1 LPRCSLRIGF
11 IYSAPNQIGRH
22 KGVEKQVFMRAQD
35 KSKTGTKVEKVR
47 KSGSAKAAKDTTGRA
62 KSTPAKTVRAAKAAA
77 ETAVKAESVN
87 GVSQVKPRRSSRT
100 RLPKGYRPRDDEKFM
115 SVQQREYFRRK
126 LESWRAELLA
136 ETRGTILHLQ
146 ENSAQESDIA
156 DRASVET
163 DRLLELRTRDRERK
177 LLSKINAALG
187 RIEDGSYGYC
197 IETGDPISLKRLEA
211 RPIATL
217 GIDAQER
224 HERLEKTYRDN

>member
-1 LPRCSLRIGF
+1 
-11 IYSAPNQIGRH
+11 
-22 KGVEKQVFMRAQD
+22 MRAQD
-35 KSKTGTKVEKVR
+35 KGKTGKKAAEVR
-47 KSGSAKAAKDTTGRA
+47 ISGSAKATKGMTDRA
-62 KSTPAKTVRAAKAAA
+62 KSTPAKTVKTAKAAA
-77 ETAVKAESVN
+77 ETAVKAETVN
-87 GVSQVKPRRSSRT
+87 GVSQAKPRRRSRT
-100 RLPKGYRPRDDEKFM
+100 RLPKGYRPGNDEKFM
-115 SVQQREYFRRK
+115 SAQQREYFRRK

-146 ENSAQESDIA
+146 ENSTQESDIA
-156 DRASVET
+156 DRASIET

-177 LLSKINAALG
+177 LLSKIDAALG

-217 GIDAQER
+217 GIDAQEH